1 MTLAEMLEK
10 LTAGEMAGWAVVLLI
25 LFLSI
30 LQIAPI
36 RINPW
41 DSVFAWL
48 GDKLNGKKLDEM
60 EDQINQMWIDSHRQA
75 ILTFARECRHGVE
88 HSADEWSHILTVADQ
103 YSSYCQKRNVPN
115 GVVKADMEFLKELY
129 IELSRDHRI

>member
-1 MTLAEMLEK
+1 MLEK
-10 LTAGEMAGWAVVLLI
+10 LTAGELAGWAVVLLI

-41 DSVFAWL
+41 DSVFGWI

-75 ILTFARECRHGVE
+75 ILTFARECRHQVA

-103 YSSYCQKRNVPN
+103 YSAYCKKRNIAN